1 MYRFDMAQTC
11 KARTQIPNERDSYG
25 VMEIDG
31 MFYSMVAYFAFY
43 MVDIPDFLCG
53 ICFEKYT
60 VCCKLKFS
68 LYTNRLR
75 LKPAHTQIRMPIVI
89 NEVAIDGLAQDEE
102 NEEEKNGQNKARE
115 KKQRQLSKPN
125 ELSNFYFIHTQ
136 HEVNNPYIRNIMPYC
151 ERIMSNIVWQ
161 WLSSY
166 GLLR

>member
-11 KARTQIPNERDSYG
+11 KARTQIPNERDSYL
-25 VMEIDG
+25 EIDG
-31 MFYSMVAYFAFY
+31 MFYSMVTYFAFY

-68 LYTNRLR
+68 LYPNRLR

-102 NEEEKNGQNKARE
+102 NEEEKNGQKSKGKISGSYPNQTNCLISISFTRNMRLIIHIYVISCHTVRE
-115 KKQRQLSKPN
+115 S
-125 ELSNFYFIHTQ
+125 
-136 HEVNNPYIRNIMPYC
+136 
-151 ERIMSNIVWQ
+151 
-161 WLSSY
+161 
-166 GLLR
+166 

>member
-68 LYTNRLR
+68 LYPNRLR

-115 KKQRQLSKPN
+115 KSSGSYPN
-125 ELSNFYFIHTQ
+125 QTNCLIPISFTRNMRLIIHIYVISCHTVR
-136 HEVNNPYIRNIMPYC
+136 E
-151 ERIMSNIVWQ
+151 S
-161 WLSSY
+161 
-166 GLLR
+166 